1 MLDATGNAPPQ
12 ASSDALPLGEIDK
25 LLTRLEEAGDANAFV
40 LRGAL
45 RRVKCGMVGQSA
57 DDAPEDGPLLPDVP
71 DLADLTR
78 PAGLVGDIVDWMEET
93 AERPNRALYLAAAL
107 ILVGTLAGRKFASP
121 TDLRTNLYCVTL
133 APSGHGKDH
142 AIRKTKL
149 LAEAAGV
156 DHFIGPARIMSASAL
171 RGLIKRVPAA
181 ACYLDEFAGVMRQI
195 HDRKAGLHNAMI
207 KHDLLELFS
216 SASTSFA
223 GAEYAGEA
231 ATKIPAPNL
240 SISGT
245 STPDDFWNSL
255 TSLSTMDGLLA
266 RFIIINVS
274 GPKPARRTAKMG
286 AREVPQHL
294 IKACRELADAGGR
307 ANLRGVH
314 GSAPEPVVVGFDP
327 EGLAAFE
334 CFTADMD
341 AAEEASGESPL
352 TRVREHAIKLALT
365 VAVGANPAAP
375 VITAA
380 IFDWASKLALLSAVT
395 LMREARDRI
404 ADNEREAAY
413 NKILNMIRKARADG
427 LSEGV
432 IRDRCRN
439 IDQRMR
445 QQIIDDLQVSG
456 RVRKLTMPTGKQ
468 GRPAE
473 RLVATE
479 FLR

>member
-1 MLDATGNAPPQ
+1 MDRF
-12 ASSDALPLGEIDK
+12 SE
-25 LLTRLEEAGDANAFV
+25 LEDVSTHEVRA
-40 LRGAL
+40 AL
-45 RRVKCGMVGQSA
+45 RRFKLGFVGPSSDETP
-57 DDAPEDGPLLPDVP
+57 DDSCPLPDVS

-78 PAGLVGDIVDWMEET
+78 PVGLVGDIVDWMEQT

-107 ILVGTLAGRKFASP
+107 TLVGTLAGRKFASL

-171 RGLIKRVPAA
+171 RSLIKREPAA
-181 ACYLDEFAGVMRQI
+181 ACYLDEFGGVMRQI

-245 STPDDFWNSL
+245 STPDDFWGSL

-266 RFIIINVS
+266 RFIVINVS
-274 GPKPARRTAKMG
+274 GPKPARGTPKMG
-286 AREVPQHL
+286 AREVPPHL

-307 ANLRGVH
+307 GNLLGVH
-314 GSAPEPVVVGFDP
+314 GAAPEPMVVGFDP
-327 EGLAAFE
+327 EGMAAFE
-334 CFTADMD
+334 RFTAEMD

-380 IFDWASKLALLSAVT
+380 IFDWAGKLALLSAVT

-413 NKILNMIRKARADG
+413 NKILGIIRKAGKDG
-427 LSEGV
+427 VSEGV

-439 IDQRMR
+439 IDQRVR

-456 RVRKLTMPTGKQ
+456 RVWKLTVQTGRQ
-468 GRPAE
+468 GRPPE
-473 RLVATE
+473 RLVVAE
-479 FLR
+479 FRR